1 MLILRVWFAGVL
13 RVVRAPLVVAG
24 VYLLTLLLTVP
35 VGALLQRSLPPP
47 ETVDVLDS
55 NDPPAPDMDW
65 LDEVSTSVPGLARFL
80 SPEIIGAA
88 APMMN
93 VSAILDGTRPP
104 LAGLVAIAAFF
115 LCWTALWGGV
125 ITRLSRGSAIGSRAF
140 VAASRRSAPGLF
152 RLGVAGGVLYV
163 SLYASAHAVMFGPL
177 YDWLTAGAIERTA
190 FVWRV
195 ALAAGFGVALLAISQ
210 VLDYARLEIVAGSLG
225 VRQAVARGAAMVWQ
239 QPVAVAGVLLLN
251 GICFVVLIAGYAAS
265 EFVPGGS
272 VPSLSRLLLAGQA
285 LILGRLI
292 LRMVLAAAQVEL
304 HQRIAR
310 SDLLRNHPSQAARQ
324 G

>member
-1 MLILRVWFAGVL
+1 MPILRAWFAGVL
-13 RVVRAPLVVAG
+13 RVVRAPLLLVG
-24 VYLLTLLLTVP
+24 LYLLTLLLAVP

-47 ETVDVLDS
+47 ETVDLVDP
-55 NDPPAPDMDW
+55 NDPPAPDLDW

-80 SPEIIGAA
+80 SPGIIGVA

-104 LAGLVAIAAFF
+104 LAGVVAVAVFF

-125 ITRLSRGSAIGSRAF
+125 ITRLSHGSALGLPGF
-140 VAASRRSAPGLF
+140 VAASRRSAPGLL
-152 RLGVAGGVLYV
+152 RLGVAGGVVYV
-163 SLYASAHAVMFGPL
+163 SLYATAHVVMFGPV
-177 YDWLTAGAIERTA
+177 YDWLTAGAVERTA

-195 ALAAGFGVALLAISQ
+195 ALAAGFGIALLAISQ

-225 VRQAVARGAAMVWQ
+225 VRQAVARGAAVVWQ
-239 QPVAVAGVLLLN
+239 QPVAVAGLLLLN

-292 LRMVLAAAQVEL
+292 LRIVLAAAQVEL
-304 HQRIAR
+304 HHRIVR
-310 SDLLRNHPSQAARQ
+310 SEPAT
-324 G
+324 